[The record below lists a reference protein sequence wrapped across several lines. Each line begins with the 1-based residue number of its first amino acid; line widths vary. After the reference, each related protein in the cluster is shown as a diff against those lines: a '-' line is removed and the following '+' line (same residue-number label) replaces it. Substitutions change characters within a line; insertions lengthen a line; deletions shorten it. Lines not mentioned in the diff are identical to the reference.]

1 MIIPNVIEKKYDR
14 RTKEST
20 IVREEDIEV
29 EADTIIAAVGSVPH
43 YYDDLVQVAHWQNIP
58 CHIIGDAKKPRF
70 ALDAIREAAELARE
84 I

>member
-1 MIIPNVIEKKYDR
+1 
-14 RTKEST
+14 
-20 IVREEDIEV
+20 
-29 EADTIIAAVGSVPH
+29 
-43 YYDDLVQVAHWQNIP
+43 VQVAQWLKIP

>member
-1 MIIPNVIEKKYDR
+1 VEKQTNR
-14 RTKEST
+14 RTKEVT

-43 YYDDLVQVAHWQNIP
+43 YYDDLVQVANWLKIP